1 MATAIAVGLG
11 AGTIFAAGC
20 ALASCRVS
28 AAQKRWI
35 CAVVLV
41 SLAFSVSVLE
51 PSTPLSSVL
60 EPSTP
65 LSSVLEPST
74 PLSRKVHNDRV
85 AQLQEPSAA
94 PPCTTNALKPEKIE
108 TRIPM
113 PNSHHGCMVS
123 DGVFVPCDR
132 TASV

>member
-41 SLAFSVSVLE
+41 SLAFSV
-51 PSTPLSSVL
+51 SVL